1 MKHQELRGEI
11 SRIVRRMADS
21 GLVVGTAGNVS
32 IRTPDDT
39 VLVTPS
45 GLDYA
50 DMGPDDMALVDLNGN
65 FLAGSFAPSTETPM
79 HTGIYRARP
88 RVGGIVHIHAR
99 FATTLACLHL
109 EIPPLHYMLVT
120 LSDEGKVPLAAYATY
135 GTEDL
140 ARNAAE
146 ALGDVH
152 HACLLQNHG
161 TITVGDTAAEAY
173 SRTEVLEEMA
183 ELYYRARL
191 AGEPAILSL
200 EQLAEVAA
208 KISDY
213 GQSKATSGAT
223 QE

>member
-1 MKHQELRGEI
+1 MI
-11 SRIVRRMADS
+11 SS
-21 GLVVGTAGNVS
+21 GLVKGTSGNVS
-32 IRTPDDT
+32 ARTPDNT

-50 DMGPDDMALVDLNGN
+50 ELGPEDVVLVDMNGD
-65 FLAGSFAPSTETPM
+65 FLDGPWKPSTETPM

-88 RVGGIVHIHAR
+88 RVGGIVHTHAR

-146 ALGDVH
+146 ALGEAH
-152 HACLLQNHG
+152 HACLLENHG
-161 TITVGDTAAEAY
+161 AITVGDTAAEAY

-191 AGEPAILSL
+191 AGEPAILGP

-213 GQSKATSGAT
+213 GQSKAVHGAT